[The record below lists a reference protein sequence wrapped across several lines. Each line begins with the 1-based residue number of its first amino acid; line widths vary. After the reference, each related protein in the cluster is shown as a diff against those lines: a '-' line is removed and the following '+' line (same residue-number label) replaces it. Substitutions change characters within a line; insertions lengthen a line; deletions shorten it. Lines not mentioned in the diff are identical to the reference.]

1 MLKLFEKYDAI
12 LCPPCA
18 YTALKHGATEREDLD
33 SGFSYSEIFNY
44 LGWPAAVV
52 RCGTAGLSLPVGVQ
66 IVSSPWREDIVLAI
80 AQELES
86 ALGGWQPPR
95 I

>member
-1 MLKLFEKYDAI
+1 MLALFDRCDAI

-18 YTALKHGATEREDLD
+18 YVAFEHGATQREDLD
-33 SGFSYSEIFNY
+33 SGFSYSEVFNY

-52 RCGTAGLSLPVGVQ
+52 RCGETDKGLPVGVQ
-66 IVSSPWREDIVLAI
+66 IVSRPWREDIVLAL
-80 AQELES
+80 ALELER
-86 ALGGWQPPR
+86 AFGGWQPPS